1 MSLKCGIIGLTNSG
15 KTTIFNCFSN
25 SKAEVTNYSFST
37 SKSNFGIAYVPDN
50 RLFELEKFEPTEKI
64 IKTTV
69 EFVDIP
75 GLAKGS
81 SKGEGIGNSFLND
94 IRNTDALIHVLRC
107 FDDENLIHIDGS
119 IDPVRDIET
128 LNFELQLKDLES
140 IEKKLEKY
148 KKLLKANDKDAKK
161 GFEVLNKFREHL
173 ENFQNIN
180 TLEIKDEELKYI
192 DDLALLT
199 AKPVL
204 YVCNVDD
211 DSASEGNQ
219 YVKAVKEFLAE
230 GNSVV
235 ITIAAQLEAEI
246 TELDEADRIE
256 FLQDAGLAEPG
267 VNKLIQTAYNLL
279 NLQTFFTIG
288 PKEIRAWTIKKG
300 MTAPEAAGVIHSDL
314 KRGFIRAE
322 VITYTDFIE
331 LGSEAACKEKGKFRL
346 EGKSYIVNEGDL
358 MHIRFNV

>member
-1 MSLKCGIIGLTNSG
+1 MSLKCGIIGLTNTG

-25 SKAEVTNYSFST
+25 TKAEVTNYSFST

-50 RLFELEKFEPTEKI
+50 RLFELEKFQPTEKI
-64 IKTTV
+64 IKTTI

-107 FDDENLIHIDGS
+107 FEDENLIHIDGS

-140 IEKKLEKY
+140 VEKKLEKY
-148 KKLLKANDKDAKK
+148 KKLLKVGDKEAKK
-161 GFEVLNKFREHL
+161 AVPILNKYKEHL
-173 ENFQNIN
+173 EDFQNIN
-180 TLEIKDEELKYI
+180 TLEIKEDEKI
-192 DDLALLT
+192 FVTDLALLT

-211 DSASEGNQ
+211 DSALQGNK
-219 YVKAVKEFLAE
+219 YVKAVKEFLTDE
-230 GNSVV
+230 NTEI
-235 ITIAAQLEAEI
+235 ITIAAQLESEI
-246 TELDEADRIE
+246 TELDEADRDE
-256 FLQDAGLAEPG
+256 FLQDAGLSEPG
-267 VNKLIQTAYNLL
+267 VNKLIRTAYNLL

-322 VITYTDFIE
+322 VITFNDFIE
-331 LGSEAACKEKGKFRL
+331 LGSEQACKEKGKFRL
-346 EGKSYIVNEGDL
+346 EGKTYIVNEGDL